1 MASSRFSHPRMLVP
15 LAVSALILTACGG
28 GGVSLASV
36 GSGGTGFASGTV
48 TKGPVGSAN
57 VFAYAVTAGQM
68 GAQVGTTTT
77 DVNGN
82 FNMNIGSYA
91 GPMMIQVNGGSYTDE
106 ATGAVMPMAPGDI
119 MTALVPTVVTGTTTT
134 GIQVTPLTAMAQ
146 SLAQHMTG
154 GMTNANMATANL
166 SIGSHF
172 AVSDILHVQP
182 MNPLV
187 TGSGTGATQD
197 AQNYG
202 MTLAAMSQYAKTL
215 GVSTSS
221 TIVTAMMNDASDGV
235 FDGKA
240 TGMLV
245 QMGGMGGGMMLP
257 TTAGT
262 SGMGAAMSAF
272 MNSAQNKSG
281 VKTTDLATKLMGA
294 TGQAPN
300 PTPAMASAIV
310 SGTAFN
316 GQVSSGTMT
325 AFAIN
330 NGAMGAQIASV
341 VVDGQGNFSIPL
353 GSYTGPV
360 MLQMS
365 GATYVDEAT
374 KSTMTMAAGDVI
386 SAVMPTIASGANVTG
401 VMVTPV
407 TAMAQSR
414 ALGMTGGMTDVNIA
428 AANTA
433 MGNYFGVTDILHTQ
447 PMNPTVAG
455 SGVNVSQDARNY
467 GMTLAAMSAY
477 AKTLNLSAS
486 STLVGSMMR
495 DASDGTLDGKNG
507 MTQISM
513 SMGAMGGSSMMA
525 ATAGTTSLVDAMTS
539 FMNSPANASG
549 LTVADM
555 QTLMRRLFESGGRF

>member
-1 MASSRFSHPRMLVP
+1 MFRSHFSQTRMLIA

-28 GGVSLASV
+28 GGVSVASV
-36 GSGGTGFASGTV
+36 GSGGTGFAQGTV

-77 DVNGN
+77 DANGN

-91 GPMMIQVNGGSYTDE
+91 GPMMLQVNGGSYTDE
-106 ATGAVMPMAPGDI
+106 ATGTVMPMATGDI
-119 MTALVPTVVTGTTTT
+119 MTALVPTVASGMTTT

-146 SLAQHMTG
+146 ALAQHMAG
-154 GMTNANMATANL
+154 GMTDANMATANL

-172 AVSDILHVQP
+172 SVSDILHVQP

-187 TGSGTGATQD
+187 AGSGTGATQD

-235 FDGKA
+235 FDGKSA
-240 TGMLV
+240 GTSV

-257 TTAGT
+257 AASGT
-262 SGMGAAMSAF
+262 SGMGGAMTAF
-272 MNSAQNKSG
+272 MNSTQNKSG

-294 TGQAPN
+294 TGIAPN
-300 PTPAMASAIV
+300 PTPVMASAVV

-316 GQVSSGTMT
+316 GQVSGGTMA

-341 VVDGQGNFSIPL
+341 AVDGQGNFTMPL
-353 GSYTGPV
+353 GAYTGPV

-365 GATYVDEAT
+365 GATYIDEVT
-374 KSTMTMAAGDVI
+374 KATMTMAAGDVI
-386 SAVMPTIASGANVTG
+386 SAVIPTISSGANVTG
-401 VMVTPV
+401 IMVTPV

-414 ALGMTGGMTDVNIA
+414 ALGMAGGMTDANIS

-455 SGVNVSQDARNY
+455 SGAAANQDARNY
-467 GMTLAAMSAY
+467 GMTVAAMSAY
-477 AKTLNLSAS
+477 AKSLNMPTS
-486 STLVGSMMR
+486 STLIGSMMK

-507 MTQISM
+507 MTQIST

-525 ATAGTTSLVDAMTS
+525 ATAGTFSLVDAMTS

-549 LTVADM
+549 LTLADM
-555 QTLMRRLFESGGRF
+555 LAFMQKILGSGGKI